1 MWRTLAMVREKRTR
15 GFGGFVRR
23 VTGRGRGKGKVAEEA
38 GRLAK
43 RELDAV
49 LLMAAQNVQI
59 LREDADDMVER
70 LEGVKRRHGS
80 LRQSLVGEVEPG
92 SWRDV

>member
-1 MWRTLAMVREKRTR
+1 
-15 GFGGFVRR
+15 
-23 VTGRGRGKGKVAEEA
+23 
-38 GRLAK
+38 
-43 RELDAV
+43 
-49 LLMAAQNVQI
+49 VQI

-70 LEGVKRRHGS
+70 MEGVKRRYGD